1 MIMGDFFVSK
11 FAEQVQA
18 SQEGFIELLDQADRH
33 TLYQPP
39 SDDGWT
45 IAQILMHI
53 AEARQFFI
61 DETSKVIAS
70 PGARMGRTI
79 DHPGRLKA
87 VEENRMNSPGQMR
100 LAIIES
106 YSKMI
111 GLLRS
116 LNDDDLLISG
126 EHVKFGTQSL
136 GEFIQHFIVEHDQ
149 AHVEQAR
156 ALMRAQRS

>member
-1 MIMGDFFVSK
+1 MMMGNFSVSE

-18 SQEGFIELLDQADRH
+18 SQEGFIELLDQADRPA
-33 TLYQPP
+33 LYQPP

-53 AEARQFFI
+53 AEARQFFV
-61 DETSKVIAS
+61 DETLNVIAS

-87 VEENRMNSPGQMR
+87 VEENQMNTPGQMR
-100 LAIIES
+100 LALIES
-106 YSKMI
+106 YANLI
-111 GLLRS
+111 ELLSS
-116 LNDDDLLISG
+116 LNDDDLLTSG
-126 EHVKFGTQSL
+126 EHVKYGTQSL
-136 GEFIQHFIVEHDQ
+136 GEFVQHFIVEHDQ

-156 ALMRAQRS
+156 ELLRAQRS